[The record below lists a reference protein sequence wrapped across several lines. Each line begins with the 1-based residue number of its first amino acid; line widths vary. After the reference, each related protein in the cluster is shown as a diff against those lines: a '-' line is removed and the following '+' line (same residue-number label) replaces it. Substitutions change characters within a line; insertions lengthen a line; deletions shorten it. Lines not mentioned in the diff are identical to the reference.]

1 MDDDRVL
8 AALLAMEDRLG
19 TKLAGLD
26 SRLDR
31 LETRLTAVETRLTA
45 VETRLTA
52 VETRLT
58 ALETKVSDLEQ
69 RASATDTTVNEL
81 RSVMMAKFERI
92 ENKLTQISEDMQVTM
107 GAASTAIQQREGDRR
122 DLGVFVE
129 MVTLMQRKMSRLQTD
144 VEELQK
150 KAS

>member
-26 SRLDR
+26 LRLDR
-31 LETRLTAVETRLTA
+31 LETR
-45 VETRLTA
+45 
-52 VETRLT
+52 
-58 ALETKVSDLEQ
+58 VSDLE
-69 RASATDTTVNEL
+69 RRTSSTDTTVNEL
-81 RSVMMAKFERI
+81 RSVMMAKLERI

-144 VEELQK
+144 VEQLQR